1 MIAVNVVMRKLVMT
15 MFKKILK
22 RKKTNDW
29 YSPQVDDMWRK
40 IDAGLEVR
48 PSRYLR

>member
-1 MIAVNVVMRKLVMT
+1 MLR
-15 MFKKILK
+15 KILK
-22 RKKTNDW
+22 RKKIDW
-29 YSPQVDDMWRK
+29 YSSQVDSMWRK